1 MDVRLS
7 LLILGAAIPAL
18 ASAEVMDKEFALP
31 VVAGVGLIAVVMAFA
46 AARWLPWALV
56 VVVPAVAYAFAL
68 HLSELVDPYV
78 GPAILREAGPLYVGV
93 SWTLPILA
101 VVAVIVGIAM
111 RRARAN
117 AAI

>member
-1 MDVRLS
+1 MAARLS

-18 ASAEVMDKEFALP
+18 ASAEVMDKEFGLL
-31 VVAGVGLIAVVMAFA
+31 VVAAVGVIAVVMAFA

-56 VVVPAVAYAFAL
+56 VVVPAVAYVFAIQ
-68 HLSELVDPYV
+68 LSELVDPHV

-101 VVAVIVGIAM
+101 VVAVIVGFAV